1 MILDSRFKIFGVA
14 SAAIFLFSIF
24 YFLFFFTMPALAL
37 DRTDEA
43 IRDIVGQTAVAGAKS
58 GLGLRD
64 VRLTVALV
72 IAYSLSV
79 LGVIFLVLIVYAGF
93 LWMTAGGEEEKITKA
108 LKIIKNAIIGLL
120 ITLSAF
126 AIEIFVFRVL
136 VRSTTNDP
144 CYEPLGYEREVTG
157 GGLSRYTSGEASR
170 MENIF
175 CSR

>member
-1 MILDSRFKIFGVA
+1 MPRRAL
-14 SAAIFLFSIF
+14 IFLGLISL
-24 YFLFFFTMPALAL
+24 FLTSPVLAQE
-37 DRTDEA
+37 RTDEA
-43 IRDIVGQTAVAGAKS
+43 IRDIVGQTAVAGARS

-72 IAYSLSV
+72 IAYSLSL
-79 LGVIFLVLIVYAGF
+79 LGIIFLVLIVYAGF

-126 AIEIFVFRVL
+126 AIEICVFRVL

-157 GGLSRYTSGEASR
+157 IEIGRYTSGEGSL
-170 MENIF
+170 MQNIF